1 MIFSLRKLVLPMNK
15 FWIILSHTYWNKVKT
30 KTFIIT
36 TALMLLLVVGAVNF
50 QHIAELF
57 SDDQKEQIAVIDET
71 EALFAP
77 LKESMESM
85 NDDMELVRYTESE
98 EDGKDAVQDEEFE
111 ALVTIS
117 LNEEGLPEAVYYAND
132 VTNTQ
137 QQQAFQEQLQQ
148 LQTGLIIENAG
159 IDEAVMAAMNEPVNF
174 ETVALDEGAKTVEEM
189 FQAQGI
195 VYVMVFL
202 MYMVVIM
209 YGSMIATDVATEKSS
224 RVMEI
229 LISSAPPVAHMF
241 AKIIGIAL
249 VGLTQIGLFIGLA
262 AVMIAAKRDELVGGM
277 LDAFGFLDA
286 PVSLIIYGVVFF
298 LLGYLLYATLAA
310 MFGSLVDR
318 SEDANQAVT
327 PLILLL
333 VVAFIIAMSGL
344 AAPQTSLVTI
354 TSFIPFFSPMVML
367 LRIGMLDVPVWEVA
381 LSIGLLIGTI
391 ILFALIGA
399 RIYKGGVLMYGGS
412 SLFKDIKKAMTL
424 SKKE

>member
-1 MIFSLRKLVLPMNK
+1 MNK
-15 FWIILSHTYWNKVKT
+15 FWIILSHTYSNKVKT

-36 TALMLLLVVGAVNF
+36 TALMLLLVISAVNF
-50 QHIAELF
+50 QSIADFF
-57 SDDQKEQIAVIDET
+57 SDDSKDRIAVIDET
-71 EALFAP
+71 ETLFSP
-77 LKESMESM
+77 LKENIESV
-85 NDDMELVRYTESE
+85 NDELELVAFSESE
-98 EDGKDAVQDEEFE
+98 EAAKNAVESEEYA
-111 ALVTIS
+111 ALVTLA
-117 LNEEGLPEAVYYAND
+117 LNDKGLPEAVYYAND
-132 VTNTQ
+132 ITDAEE
-137 QQQAFQEQLQQ
+137 QQALQEQLQQ
-148 LQTGLIIENAG
+148 LKVGMAIEQAG
-159 IDEAVMAAMNEPVNF
+159 VDQEAIAAINQPVDF
-174 ETVALDEGAKTVEEM
+174 EMIALDEGAKTMEEM

-229 LISSAPPVAHMF
+229 LISSASPVAHMF
-241 AKIIGIAL
+241 AKILGIAL
-249 VGLTQIGLFIGLA
+249 VGLTQIGLFIGLGA
-262 AVMIAAKRDELVGGM
+262 IMIAVQRDELAGGM

-310 MFGSLVDR
+310 MFGSLVNR

-333 VVAFIIAMSGL
+333 VVAFLIAMTGL
-344 AAPQTSLVTI
+344 TSPQTSLVTI

-367 LRIGMLDVPVWEVA
+367 LRVGMLDVPVWEVA

-391 ILFALIGA
+391 IIVGLIGA
-399 RIYKGGVLMYGGS
+399 RVYRGGVLMYSGTNP
-412 SLFKDIKKAMTL
+412 LKDIKKALML